1 MKGLELARAFYEAYG
16 TPLLESFPEA
26 APYIAVGLCGSGSE
40 CFGYDDALSADH
52 DFEPGFCLFLPEEG
66 LVDSRTAFQLER
78 AYAKLPRDFMGF
90 HRSTL
95 SPVGGNRHGVIRLQ
109 DFLLDKTG
117 TPDGQLS
124 LWDWFSVPEQSLAE
138 VTNGALFRDD
148 AGIFT
153 AVRTQLAYLPE
164 EVRLKKLAG
173 HLLLIGQAGQYNYPR
188 CITRGETAAA
198 QLAVGEFVKSALHSI
213 FLLNRTYLP
222 YYKWQFPA
230 LRTLPRLAELY
241 RPLEYLLTT
250 PNTPDETPKKE
261 ALIGEICVTIA
272 DELRRQGL
280 SERADSEAERHA
292 YEVNEHIADS
302 DLRNR
307 HILWGI

>member
-95 SPVGGNRHGVIRLQ
+95 SPVGGNRRGVIRLQ

-153 AVRTQLAYLPE
+153 AIRTQLAYLPE
-164 EVRLKKLAG
+164 EVRRKKLAG

-198 QLAVGEFVKSALHSI
+198 QLAVGEFVRSALHNI
-213 FLLNRTYLP
+213 FLLNRAYLP

-241 RPLEYLLTT
+241 SPLEYLLTT
-250 PNTPDETPKKE
+250 PNTPDEAVKKA
-261 ALIGEICVTIA
+261 ALIDEICVAIA

-292 YEVNEHIADS
+292 YEVNEHITDS